1 MTDPNDK
8 LDFNAISF
16 DDVIGDGAPGL
27 DIAEEAP
34 PQEVEERE
42 PEDLQQD
49 TELDEDAKKRGD
61 EDSDDTDDYRKEE
74 GETYVEDKAE
84 EDYEDSD
91 DLPIANQISDI
102 LGFELDNTYDDTVEG
117 LTEYV
122 RDISQEVA
130 ENQIEDLF
138 KQFPDVQ
145 KHLDYVLAGGDSD
158 QFFQAHNPQNDFN
171 NLELSEKDTMT
182 QKAVLSQYFQYKG
195 HDQGFIQDML
205 DDYEDSGKLFD
216 KAQLAK
222 KSLAEVQEEQRQEL
236 YQQQLQQHE
245 QQEAEREQFWDGVA
259 NTLEEGREF
268 AGIRI
273 PDSDKSNFF
282 DYISEP
288 ADDSG
293 RTQRDI
299 DYNNADMDMKLAIDY
314 LMFSGFNLED
324 IISTKAKTQSARN
337 LRERIV
343 SNQERVRNAKG
354 QSRRKQTAFDPDDLD
369 INALF

>member
-27 DIAEEAP
+27 EVVEETAP
-34 PQEVEERE
+34 QDVEEVEN
-42 PEDLQQD
+42 
-49 TELDEDAKKRGD
+49 ELDEDAKDRGD
-61 EDSDDTDDYRKEE
+61 EDYTDADEYLRPEETGQTVEDEYEE
-74 GETYVEDKAE
+74 GDAEDV
-84 EDYEDSD
+84 
-91 DLPIANQISDI
+91 PISNQISNI
-102 LGFELDNTYDDTVEG
+102 LGYELENEYDDTVEG

-122 RDISQEVA
+122 RDVSQEVA
-130 ENQIEDLF
+130 ETQINELF
-138 KQFPDVQ
+138 EQFPEVQ
-145 KHLDYVLAGGDSD
+145 QHLDYLLAGGDSG
-158 QFFQAHNPQNDFN
+158 QFFEAHNPQNDFS
-171 NLELSEKDTMT
+171 NLALSEKDTMT

-205 DDYEDSGKLFD
+205 DDYEDSGKLFS
-216 KAQLAK
+216 KAELAK
-222 KSLAEVQEEQRQEL
+222 NSLAEVQ
-236 YQQQLQQHE
+236 QQQREQM
-245 QQEAEREQFWDGVA
+245 QQEQLERYQEQEAQKEQFWDGVA

-268 AGIRI
+268 AGISI
-273 PDSDKSNFF
+273 PDRDKSEFF
-282 DYISEP
+282 EYISAP

-299 DYNNADMDMKLAIDY
+299 DYSEADMDIKLAIDY
-314 LMFSGFNLED
+314 LMYSGFNLED
-324 IISTKAKTQSARN
+324 IISTKAKSESARN

-354 QSRRKQTAFDPDDLD
+354 QSRRKQTAFDPDNLD

>member
-42 PEDLQQD
+42 PENA
-49 TELDEDAKKRGD
+49 ELEEDARERGD
-61 EDSDDTDDYRKEE
+61 EDSDDTDDYRRDEE
-74 GETYVEDKAE
+74 ETYVEDTAE

-130 ENQIEDLF
+130 EDQIQGLF
-138 KQFPDVQ
+138 DQFPEVQ
-145 KHLDYVLAGGDSD
+145 RHLDYVLAGGDSD

-222 KSLAEVQEEQRQEL
+222 NSLAEVQEEQRQEL

-268 AGIRI
+268 AGISI
-273 PDSDKSNFF
+273 PDRDKSNFF
-282 DYISEP
+282 EYISAP

-324 IISTKAKTQSARN
+324 IISTKAQTQSARN

>member
-8 LDFNAISF
+8 LDFNSISF

-27 DIAEEAP
+27 DVVEETL
-34 PQEVEERE
+34 PQEVEEEE
-42 PEDLQQD
+42 PIDN
-49 TELDEDAKKRGD
+49 ELDEDAREYGD
-61 EDSDDTDDYRKEE
+61 EDDDDDDYQRPQE
-74 GETYVEDKAE
+74 ETYVEDE
-84 EDYEDSD
+84 YEGEDSD
-91 DLPIANQISDI
+91 SPIASQISNI
-102 LGFELDNTYDDTVEG
+102 LGYELENEYDDTVEG

-130 ENQIEDLF
+130 ENQIQELF
-138 KQFPDVQ
+138 EQFPEVQ
-145 KHLDYVLAGGDSD
+145 RHLDYVLAGGESE
-158 QFFQAHNPQNDFN
+158 QFFQAHNPQNDFG
-171 NLELSEKDTMT
+171 NLPMSEKDTMT

-195 HDQGFIQDML
+195 HDQAFIQDML

-222 KSLAEVQEEQRQEL
+222 DSLAQVQQQQREEM
-236 YQQQLQQHE
+236 YQQQLALYE
-245 QQEAEREQFWDGVA
+245 QQEAEQEAFWDGVA

-273 PDSDKSNFF
+273 PDRDKSTFF
-282 DYISEP
+282 EYISAP
-288 ADDSG
+288 VDDSG

-299 DYNNADMDMKLAIDY
+299 DYSEADMDIKLAIDY

-324 IISTKAKTQSARN
+324 IISTKAKTESARN
-337 LRERIV
+337 LRDRIV

-354 QSRRKQTAFDPDDLD
+354 QSRRRQTAFDPDNLD
-369 INALF
+369 INALFQ

>member
-8 LDFNAISF
+8 LDFNSISF

-27 DIAEEAP
+27 DIVEETL
-34 PQEVEERE
+34 PQEVEEEE
-42 PEDLQQD
+42 PIDN
-49 TELDEDAKKRGD
+49 ELDEDARGYGD
-61 EDSDDTDDYRKEE
+61 EDDDDDDYHRPEE
-74 GETYVEDKAE
+74 ETYVEDG
-84 EDYEDSD
+84 YEDSD
-91 DLPIANQISDI
+91 PPIAHQISDI
-102 LGFELDNTYDDTVEG
+102 LGYELENEYDDTVEG

-130 ENQIEDLF
+130 EEQLNELF
-138 KQFPDVQ
+138 EQFPEVQ
-145 KHLDYVLAGGDSD
+145 RHLDYVLAGGESD
-158 QFFQAHNPQNDFN
+158 QFFEAHNPQNDFS
-171 NLELSEKDTMT
+171 NLHMSERDTMT

-195 HDQGFIQDML
+195 HDQAFIQDML

-216 KAQLAK
+216 KANLAK
-222 KSLAEVQEEQRQEL
+222 ESLAQV
-236 YQQQLQQHE
+236 QQQQREEMFEQQQRLFE

-273 PDSDKSNFF
+273 PDRDKSTFF
-282 DYISEP
+282 EYISAP
-288 ADDSG
+288 IDDSG

-299 DYNNADMDMKLAIDY
+299 DYSEADMDIKLAIDY

-324 IISTKAKTQSARN
+324 IISTKAKTESARN
-337 LRERIV
+337 LRDRIV

-354 QSRRKQTAFDPDDLD
+354 QSRSRQTAFDPDNLD
-369 INALF
+369 INALFQ

>member
-27 DIAEEAP
+27 DVAEETT
-34 PQEVEERE
+34 PQDVEEVEN
-42 PEDLQQD
+42 
-49 TELDEDAKKRGD
+49 ELDDDAKDRGD
-61 EDSDDTDDYRKEE
+61 EDYTDADEYPEEEDSGQTVEDEYEE
-74 GETYVEDKAE
+74 GEEGDA
-84 EDYEDSD
+84 S
-91 DLPIANQISDI
+91 IANQISDI
-102 LGFELDNTYDDTVEG
+102 LGFEVENEYDDTVEG

-122 RDISQEVA
+122 RDMSQEVA
-130 ENQIEDLF
+130 ENQIQELF
-138 KQFPDVQ
+138 EQFPEVQ
-145 KHLDYVLAGGDSD
+145 RHLDYVLAGGESD

-171 NLELSEKDTMT
+171 NLNITEKDTMT
-182 QKAVLSQYFQYKG
+182 QKAVLSQYFQHKG
-195 HDQGFIQDML
+195 HDTNFINEML
-205 DDYEDSGKLFD
+205 EDYEDSGKLFD
-216 KAQLAK
+216 KAQIAK
-222 KSLAEVQEEQRQEL
+222 ESLAQVQQHQREQMYEQQQAAFEEQ
-236 YQQQLQQHE
+236 
-245 QQEAEREQFWDGVA
+245 EAQREQFWDGVA

-268 AGIRI
+268 AGISI
-273 PDSDKSNFF
+273 PDRDKSNFF
-282 DYISEP
+282 EYISAP

-299 DYNNADMDMKLAIDY
+299 DYSEADMDIKLAIDY
-314 LMFSGFNLED
+314 LMYSGFNLED

-354 QSRRKQTAFDPDDLD
+354 QGRRKQTAFDPDNLD